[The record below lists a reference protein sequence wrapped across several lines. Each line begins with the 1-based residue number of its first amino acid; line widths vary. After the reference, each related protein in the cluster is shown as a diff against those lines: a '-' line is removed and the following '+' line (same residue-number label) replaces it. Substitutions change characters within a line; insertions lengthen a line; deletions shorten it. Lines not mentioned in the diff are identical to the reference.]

1 MMKFYTLL
9 CTFVITSFVFGQQD
23 KKHVE
28 SIDVK
33 EMRSVNSRT
42 VANDNGTFSS
52 TTYSHAIHYLKDG
65 EWLPIDL
72 SMVPNKSSNR
82 FAYPLVNETNSFK
95 AFLPQ
100 NISSGLLSE
109 FSGDERFQDMVSARM
124 YTESNGLIIDA
135 ALAMNNSS
143 MNVRENV
150 VNYPEVY
157 SGVDLEIQVENSRRK
172 SDYIIRSESFLN
184 NISQEADYL
193 VFEETVVLPMNWS
206 AQIKEGRVEF
216 KDGRGL
222 LLAAYDTPRIKDASG
237 IEMVNSSD
245 LIADTKAAEGTIFF
259 SLVQEG
265 SIYKLKTNVSIEW
278 LRSPERSFPI
288 TVDPDL
294 VTGSVGPAYL
304 YDQNY
309 PSSFVRSLEMVVST
323 APSGS
328 IISDVDFTIYSA
340 WSGDDDFL
348 FNGGNPYSY
357 DTYAVNAGWTSPKFT
372 GSKFGTSVTNHGFG
386 SAGEYSFST
395 DAFNGEAANQIW
407 TVELLSTQ
415 YPWAIGALF
424 AVEITFTAPDC
435 STSSTPSI
443 DVSDE
448 TGLTNV
454 SFNNIDNSTSGS
466 SSLSSTGVSTDVC
479 RGVSYPLSARV
490 NTAGDWT
497 VQVKAWIDWNN
508 NGTYEEASEA
518 YNLGTA
524 RNGSN
529 IATSD
534 PQTITVPLNASIGNI
549 PMRVVAAEK
558 STYPSACDN
567 TMFGEIEDYI
577 INIANPEITSQSD
590 VTDNTTCG
598 ITGIDVAVNP
608 HSGSGQWTYA
618 NGSGLFSSATDAS
631 TTFTINSNSL
641 EALMVLTWTQT
652 GGECIN
658 STADINVKFNQP
670 NTDALSGISMTS
682 NCWLWGGLSNSESAT
697 ADNWYTFADPYWV
710 RQTSQIPSSTDM
722 IYILPN
728 SSAGL
733 CVSSTNN
740 AVLSNVSVTDLMVGN
755 SAVIDLN
762 GSLTMTGNLT
772 NDGSINS
779 GTSTLIVSGSSD
791 QVFSGNELFLNNLTV
806 NKSSRS
812 ITASV
817 PVNINGVLTMT
828 SGNIDNGTNVLT
840 IGSSSSNTGT
850 ISHTS
855 GVVLGKLRRYFSNS
869 LGSKFFPVGT
879 SADMRDVTVD
889 FTTAPGS
896 NQYLT
901 ASYNSGV
908 PQLNSSDFYEG
919 LPLVTS
925 DGQLI
930 QNYDN
935 AGTWEISP
943 TNDDYNSSI
952 NSKAYE
958 IGIHMNNLT
967 GATDFSKVRIIKSS
981 GSNSISDHHV
991 NWSATSHLSA
1001 SGVNTD
1007 FTVLA
1012 LSTGFS
1018 FFGAGGDDVNNP
1030 LPVELVSFSGECLDG
1045 SVDLQWQTASENN
1058 SQDFVIDYS
1067 RDGVVW
1073 NSIHSEQ
1080 AAGFSSETIN
1090 YSFNHAHPFSGNNYY
1105 RLTQNDIDGAFDVY
1119 ENLVINANCMDGVS
1133 TLFSVFPNPSFGSF
1147 NMSLENLNLEGS
1159 ATIKIMDVKGIKV
1172 CNKSIQVNSG
1182 LNLYTIREKL
1192 SPGIYYISVSNGI
1205 ERTQV
1210 VKHSVL

>member
-1 MMKFYTLL
+1 MKLYTLL
-9 CTFVITSFVFGQQD
+9 FTLVITSFVFGQQD
-23 KKHVE
+23 KKHVQ
-28 SIDVK
+28 SFDVK

-42 VANDNGTFSS
+42 VANDDGTFSS
-52 TTYSHAIHYLKDG
+52 TTFSQPIHYLNEG

-72 SMVPNKSSNR
+72 SIKENNSSNR
-82 FAYPLVNETNSFK
+82 ASYPFVNSDNSFQT
-95 AFLPQ
+95 FLPQ
-100 NISSGLLSE
+100 DITSGLLTKFSE
-109 FSGDERFQDMVSARM
+109 ITQLVDMASARM
-124 YTESNGLIIDA
+124 YTESNGAIVGDVSY
-135 ALAMNNSS
+135 MNSS
-143 MNVRENV
+143 LINVKGND

-157 SGVDLEIQVENSRRK
+157 NGIDLNIQIENSRRK
-172 SDYIIRSESFLN
+172 ADYIIGSASFLN
-184 NISQEADYL
+184 SIPLEADFL
-193 VFEETVVLPMNWS
+193 VFEEAIVLPNNWS
-206 AQIKEGRVEF
+206 AQLQEDRIEF
-216 KDGRGL
+216 SDARGVL
-222 LLAAYDTPRIKDASG
+222 QAAYDTPQIKDASPTAVTNL
-237 IEMVNSSD
+237 ISNSLAND
-245 LIADTKAAEGTIFF
+245 RTIFF

-265 SIYKLKTNVSIEW
+265 TVCKVKIKVSIAW
-278 LRSPERSFPI
+278 LRASERTFPV

-294 VTGSVGPAYL
+294 ITGSAGPAFL

-309 PSSFVRSLEMVVST
+309 PSTSVRSLEMAVST
-323 APSGS
+323 APSNS
-328 IISDVDFTIYSA
+328 VITNVDFKIYSA
-340 WSGDDDFL
+340 WAGDDNFL

-357 DTYAVNAGWTSPKFT
+357 QTYAVDAGWTSPKFT
-372 GSKFGTSVTNHGFG
+372 GSKLGTSVTNHGFG
-386 SAGEYSFST
+386 AAGEYSFSS
-395 DAFNGEAANQIW
+395 DAFDGEEANQIW
-407 TVELLSTQ
+407 TVELVSTQ
-415 YPWAIGALF
+415 YPWVIGALF
-424 AVEITFTAPDC
+424 AIEITFTAPDC
-435 STSSTPSI
+435 STSAAPSI

-466 SSLSSTGVSTDVC
+466 SDLVSTGLSTDVC

-508 NGTYEEASEA
+508 NGTYEESTEA

-524 RNGSN
+524 RNGTD

-534 PQTITVPLNASIGNI
+534 PQTIMVPLDASFGNI
-549 PMRVVAAEK
+549 PMRVVSAEK

-567 TMFGEIEDYI
+567 VMFGEIEDYT
-577 INIANPEITSQSD
+577 INIANPEITSGTD
-590 VTDNTTCG
+590 VTDHTTCG
-598 ITGIDVAVNP
+598 TSSLNVVVNT
-608 HSGSGQWTYA
+608 HDATAGGQWEPSNNA
-618 NGSGLFSSATDAS
+618 GLFMSATDANTS
-631 TTFTINSNSL
+631 FTTNSY
-641 EALMVLTWTQT
+641 ETPIVLTWTQNS
-652 GGECIN
+652 GECIN
-658 STADINVKFNQP
+658 STADITVKFNQP

-682 NCWLWGGLSNSESAT
+682 NCWLWGGLSNSESST

-710 RQTSQIPSSTDM
+710 RQTSQTPSSTDM

-740 AVLSNVSVTDLMVGN
+740 AVLSNVTITDLMVGN
-755 SAVIDLN
+755 SAVIDLS
-762 GSLTMTGNLT
+762 GSLTMRGNLT
-772 NDGSINS
+772 NEGSINS

-791 QVFSGNELFLNNLTV
+791 QVLSGNELFLNNLTI

-840 IGSSSSNTGT
+840 IGSSSSNTGS

-855 GVVLGKLRRYFSNS
+855 GIVLGKLRRYFSNS

-879 SADMRDVTVD
+879 SSDLRDVTVD
-889 FTTAPGS
+889 FTAAPGS

-908 PQLNSSDFYEG
+908 PQLNSADFYEG
-919 LPLVTS
+919 LPLVTD

-935 AGTWEISP
+935 AGIWEISP

-952 NSKAYE
+952 NSKSYE

-967 GATDFSKVRIIKSS
+967 GASDVSKVRVIKSA
-981 GSNSISDHHV
+981 GSNSSSENHV
-991 NWSATSHLSA
+991 YWSATSHLS
-1001 SGVNTD
+1001 SIGINTD

-1012 LSTGFS
+1012 SSMGFS

-1030 LPVELVSFSGECLDG
+1030 LPVELVSFSGDCLNG
-1045 SVDLQWQTASENN
+1045 SVDLFWQTASENN
-1058 SQDFVIDYS
+1058 SEDFVIDYS
-1067 RDGVVW
+1067 RDGLVW
-1073 NSIHSEQ
+1073 NTIHSVE
-1080 AAGFSSETIN
+1080 AAGFSSEAIN

-1119 ENLVINANCMDGVS
+1119 ENLVINANCTDGES

-1159 ATIKIMDVKGIKV
+1159 ATIKIMDVKGIQV

-1192 SPGIYYISVSNGI
+1192 ASGIYYISVSNGI
-1205 ERTQV
+1205 ERTHV